1 MLIIISGYLIIC
13 QILKDKTP
21 PPLSHKPIH
30 KRKNTELLIFIFKGI
45 SLKNYNI
52 DGLI

>member
-13 QILKDKTP
+13 QILKDK
-21 PPLSHKPIH
+21 PPLTHKLTH
-30 KRKNTELLIFIFKGI
+30 KRKNTELLIFIFTKGI

-52 DGLI
+52 NGLI